1 VEFEHYDQK
10 VADALLDGFGGM
22 LSEGIMGYMGIRHT
36 AVGPGTLSAELEVRE
51 EFLNPFGTMHGGVLT
66 ALIDHVLGS
75 VMYPVI
81 PRGAW
86 AATTEFKVNLTAPTR
101 SGVLRADAEVVSM
114 TRNAS
119 VVQVRAVEVGE
130 KGERLVGLAQ
140 GSCTIKLP

>member
-1 VEFEHYDQK
+1 MDFEHYDQK
-10 VADALLDGFGGM
+10 VADTLLEGFGGM
-22 LSEGIMGYMGIRHT
+22 LSEGIMGFLGIRHT
-36 AVGPGTLSAELEVRE
+36 SVGPGTLSAEVDVRE
-51 EFLNPFGTMHGGVLT
+51 ELMNPFGAMHGGVLT

-114 TRNAS
+114 TRSSS
-119 VVQVRAVEVGE
+119 VVQVRAYEVSE
-130 KGERLVGLAQ
+130 NGERLVGLAQ